1 MLQSSADSPSTWGS
15 APVPAHV
22 AALTLVHGE
31 GEKLVPEHLVHE
43 PIWPVETRCWLGDVG
58 LGGDSQPCL
67 SHSPCGP
74 LARTAHSP
82 GMGQGTQTYHVSM
95 TPERKVET

>member
-1 MLQSSADSPSTWGS
+1 MLQSSAGTLSTWGS
-15 APVPAHV
+15 APAPAHV

-43 PIWPVETRCWLGDVG
+43 PIWPVETRCCLGDVG

-74 LARTAHSP
+74 LA
-82 GMGQGTQTYHVSM
+82 MGQGTQTHHVSM
-95 TPERKVET
+95 TPERKVEM